1 MKRVLSFLLP
11 IAAMAA
17 LAFPAMLQ
25 AANLDPI
32 DSAGVQVQQQQQNG
46 INYLSGGIGLD
57 ESKAIQQTPGYN
69 LHMTC
74 SVGMQ
79 NEYAANVDVTI
90 EKASGQTVL
99 TLNQAGPLVYVQ
111 LPPGKYIVRAT
122 LNGQER
128 RDVTDV
134 GSGTARNLVFHW
146 SWSGQWMM
154 HWQHI
159 RRGTVPRL
167 MCWTAPAFSESV
179 TAACAWPSAC
189 HRARAPFGEST
200 IQSSRRLSGTECR
213 RTATLSRTRTF
224 GVAAP
229 GCRCGVG
236 RIGSRW
242 RWSRSSNCG

>member
-1 MKRVLSFLLP
+1 MNNIRSFMLPFAVVGWLLLP
-11 IAAMAA
+11 VMS
-17 LAFPAMLQ
+17 Q
-25 AANLDPI
+25 AANLEPV

-69 LHMTC
+69 LHMTY

-90 EKASGQTVL
+90 EKASGQPVL

-146 SWSGQWMM
+146 S
-154 HWQHI
+154 
-159 RRGTVPRL
+159 
-167 MCWTAPAFSESV
+167 
-179 TAACAWPSAC
+179 
-189 HRARAPFGEST
+189 
-200 IQSSRRLSGTECR
+200 
-213 RTATLSRTRTF
+213 
-224 GVAAP
+224 
-229 GCRCGVG
+229 
-236 RIGSRW
+236 
-242 RWSRSSNCG
+242 